1 MAVTANQMVTK
12 SNATRSKVRVAA
24 SKRLYRGT
32 LVFGASGYG
41 TDVIAAG
48 ANPFLGVAV
57 DEADNSSGSAGDVS
71 VEVEREGRFLLT
83 GASLTQAMV
92 GTRCYATDNYTITN
106 VAEDKTY
113 IGVFDEFVS
122 ATECWIRIDVQSLHP
137 VVNEA

>member
-12 SNATRSKVRVAA
+12 STTTRSKVPVAG

-32 LVFGASGYG
+32 LVFGASGLA
-41 TDVIAAG
+41 TDVIASG
-48 ANPFLGVAV
+48 ANPFIGVAV
-57 DEADNSSGSAGDVS
+57 DEADNSSGAASAIS

-106 VAEDKTY
+106 VAEDMTY
-113 IGVFDEFVS
+113 IGVFDEYVS
-122 ATECWIRIDVQSLHP
+122 ATEAWIRIDVQSLHP

>member
-12 SNATRSKVRVAA
+12 SNTTRSKVPVAG
-24 SKRLYRGT
+24 SKRIYRGT
-32 LVFGASGYG
+32 LVFAASGLA
-41 TDVIAAG
+41 TDVIADG
-48 ANPFLGVAV
+48 ANKFMGVAV
-57 DEADNSSGSAGDVS
+57 DEADNSAGAASAIS

-106 VAEDKTY
+106 VATETTY

-122 ATECWIRIDVQSLHP
+122 ATEAWIRLDVASTHP
-137 VVNEA
+137 TVPS